1 MVDEYVLPSGLA
13 ACEYYNEFTG
23 ESECRVPGRAQTRN
37 SALIEALEQLHKMQR
52 RIKELEAK
60 ND

>member
-1 MVDEYVLPSGLA
+1 MGDEYVLPSGLA

-23 ESECRVPGRAQTRN
+23 DSECRIPAKAKDRN
-37 SALIEALEQLHKMQR
+37 IALNEALQQLHKMQR

-60 ND
+60 NG